1 MARKQKHLLP
11 SGSVRLQAYDC
22 TDENGKKHY
31 RSFTAPTL
39 AEAKMMRN
47 EWQLERKK
55 KPKQNC
61 ELTVQE
67 AVRKY
72 IDAKDGVLSPGT
84 IRGYE
89 SLYAVRFR
97 DSFGQIKIKDLSD
110 QAVQLWLSDLSKRLS
125 PKTVRNTYG
134 LFCPAIEM
142 FAPKCFFD
150 VTLPAKE
157 KPDLYC
163 PSDSDVKAFIK
174 SISTDPEL
182 ERAVLLA
189 AFGPM
194 RRGEICALTDKD
206 IHGNVVHINKSIVR
220 DKDGLWK
227 VKNTPKTYASYRSI
241 EFPPQVIEKLS
252 GIKGQL
258 FSSNPDAISHRFK
271 RALRRAGLPE
281 FRFHDFRHY
290 SASIMHAIG
299 VPDQYIIQ
307 RGGWQTDNVMKTV
320 YRNSISEETKRQTS
334 IINHHFSSIGL

>member
-1 MARKQKHLLP
+1 MAKKQKHLLP
-11 SGSVRLQAYDC
+11 SGSVRLQAYDY
-22 TDENGKKHY
+22 TDDVGKKHY

-89 SLYAVRFR
+89 SLYTVRFCG
-97 DSFGQIKIKDLSD
+97 DFAQTQLKDLSD
-110 QAVQLWLSDLSKRLS
+110 QAVQIWLSDLSKKLS

-134 LFCPAIEM
+134 LFRPAIEM
-142 FAPKCFFD
+142 FEPKCTFD
-150 VTLPAKE
+150 TTLPAKE
-157 KPDLYC
+157 RPDLYC
-163 PSDSDVKAFIK
+163 PSDSDVQTFLK
-174 SISTDPEL
+174 SIANDPEL

-189 AFGPM
+189 AFGPL
-194 RRGEICALTDKD
+194 RRSELCALTDAD
-206 IHGNVVHINKSIVR
+206 IRGNVVSVNKAIVR
-220 DKDGLWK
+220 DKDGLWA
-227 VKNTPKTYASYRSI
+227 VKKTPKTYASYRSV
-241 EFPPQVIEKLS
+241 EFPPQVIEKLA
-252 GIKGQL
+252 GIKGRL
-258 FSSNPDAISHRFK
+258 FTSNPDAISHRFK
-271 RALRRAGLPE
+271 RALKRAGLPD

-290 SASIMHAIG
+290 AASIMHAIG

-307 RGGWQTDNVMKTV
+307 RGGWQTDDVMKNV
-320 YRNSISEETKRQTS
+320 YRNSITEEAKKQTS
-334 IINHHFSSIGL
+334 IINQHFSNFV